1 MDRMIFPNLHPRL
14 DRDTLVTIGFHLL
27 MLLGVWF
34 YGWSAYSLLIL
45 YWLETLVIGIWTVIL
60 VTAMPRQPIRLF
72 SSPAQPATTGIG
84 MALFV
89 LAHAGVFMF
98 VHLFMLQGLFGLDL
112 GAGSVLDI
120 SGIIAF
126 VLDGRLWLPL
136 AGLFLIRALMT
147 YESLRKGDNVDR
159 QLTGFY
165 FRIVVM
171 QFAILG
177 GGFLGI
183 FLGAQA
189 ALIMLV
195 IVRVGFELAVPSIED
210 YVEAHLDELHAA
222 RTSKSDKT
230 KL

>member
-1 MDRMIFPNLHPRL
+1 MIFPSLHPRL

-34 YGWSAYSLLIL
+34 CGWSAYSLLIL

-72 SSPAQPATTGIG
+72 SSSAQPATTGIG

-120 SGIIAF
+120 GGIVAL

-177 GGFLGI
+177 GGFLAI

-210 YVEAHLDELHAA
+210 YVEADLDELHAA
-222 RTSKSDKT
+222 RTSKSGET
-230 KL
+230 KR

>member
-1 MDRMIFPNLHPRL
+1 MNLRL
-14 DRDTLVTIGFHLL
+14 DRDTLLTIGFHLL
-27 MLLGVWF
+27 MLLGVWI

-98 VHLFMLQGLFGLDL
+98 VHLFMLQGLFDMDL

-120 SGIIAF
+120 SGIVAL

-136 AGLFLIRALMT
+136 AGLFVIRALMT

-195 IVRVGFELAVPSIED
+195 IVRVGFELAIPSIED

-222 RTSKSDKT
+222 RTRKSGEPKP
-230 KL
+230 